1 MASKM
6 GYKGEI
12 EKGKTKSMGGMKQV
26 GGPKE
31 HFEKKMDNLDGCDL
45 RYASEMNAAAEYKAA
60 NDGLKNYVRKHKM
73 NYYNGQ

>member
-12 EKGKTKSMGGMKQV
+12 AKGSTSSKGGMKSTTM
-26 GGPKE
+26 PKE
-31 HFEKKMDNLDGCDL
+31 HFEHKMDNLDGVDL
-45 RYASEMNAAAEYKAA
+45 RYASEMNAAKEYKDA
-60 NDGLKNYVRKHKM
+60 NDGLKNYVRSHKM